1 MKSLRLIQAAPA
13 ALLLL
18 ATVSTPSPAREQVK
32 DVQVYDTGKTPR
44 LSVKNIN
51 GGLTIEGWDKNRL
64 EVTVTKTAETEEM
77 LGQID
82 VISRM
87 DDDYLRIEVDLED
100 LDRDGNRNYRGDI
113 LKVDFE
119 IKVPRGTRIDAV
131 EFVNGNVELSG
142 INGDID
148 ASTVNGRVS
157 GEDLGGDVELATVNG
172 ELELVAS
179 GDVDSIRMHSVNGGV
194 TLVLPKKFDANISAG
209 TLHGDIRGMNGL
221 EVDAT
226 KFTGSSIQGRIGK
239 GGLKVDL
246 NTVNGSIEIRREGE
260 GGAREKE

>member
-1 MKSLRLIQAAPA
+1 MKSLRMIRTVPA
-13 ALLLL
+13 AVVLL
-18 ATVSTPSPAREQVK
+18 ATAFTQSPAREQVR

-51 GGLTIEGWDKNRL
+51 GGLTVEGWDQNRI
-64 EVTVTKTAETEEM
+64 EVTVTKTAANADLLEK
-77 LGQID
+77 ID
-82 VISRM
+82 VISRL
-87 DDDYLRIEVDLED
+87 DDDYLRIEVDLD
-100 LDRDGNRNYRGDI
+100 DIDDDDDRNYGGEI
-113 LKVDFE
+113 LRVDFDV
-119 IKVPRGTRIDAV
+119 KVPRGTRIDVV
-131 EFVNGNVELSG
+131 ELINGNVELSD
-142 INGDID
+142 IEGDVE

-157 GEDLGGDVELATVNG
+157 GEHLGGDVDLATVNG

-179 GDVDSIRMHSVNGGV
+179 GGVDSIRMHSVNGGV
-194 TLVLPKKFDANISAG
+194 TLVLPKKFDATISAG

-221 EVDAT
+221 DVDAT
-226 KFTGSSIQGRIGK
+226 RFTGSSIQGKIGK